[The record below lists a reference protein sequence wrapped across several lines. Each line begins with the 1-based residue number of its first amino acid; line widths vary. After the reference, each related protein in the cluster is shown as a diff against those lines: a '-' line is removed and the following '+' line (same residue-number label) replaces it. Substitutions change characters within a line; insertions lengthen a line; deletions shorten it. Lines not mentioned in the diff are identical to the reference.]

1 MKPNNGIRINEMEE
15 KNTREVPSKKTG
27 GIERRLSEISLGKQ
41 LPLSQS
47 AGLQLQWTVAL

>member
-1 MKPNNGIRINEMEE
+1 MNKMEA
-15 KNTREVPSKKTG
+15 RDVPRKKTAA
-27 GIERRLSEISLGKQ
+27 IERRLSEISLGKQ